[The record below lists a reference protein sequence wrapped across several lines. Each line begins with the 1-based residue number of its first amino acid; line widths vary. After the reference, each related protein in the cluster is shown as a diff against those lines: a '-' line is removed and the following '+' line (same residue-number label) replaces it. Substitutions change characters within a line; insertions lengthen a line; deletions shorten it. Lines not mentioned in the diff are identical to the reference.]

1 MLKVFNTLTKKEE
14 EFRTIDPHSVRM
26 YVCGI
31 TPYNSCHIGHA
42 RCYVVFDVI
51 RRYLEFLG
59 YKINYVQ
66 NFTDIDDKIIKKSLD
81 ENVEFK
87 QISEKYIAE
96 FFDVMDELNIKR
108 ATKNPKVSDN
118 MDKIISFIESLI
130 KKDFAYEM
138 NGDVY
143 FKVKNFKE
151 YGKLSGRDINDLKVG
166 ARVDVNEQKLDPL
179 DFALWKKAKAGE
191 PSWDS
196 PWGKG
201 RPGWHIECSVLALDN
216 LGESIDIHGGGADL
230 VFPHHENEIAQSESM
245 TGKTFSNFW
254 IHNGFVMINK
264 EKMSKSLG
272 NFFTLKDVLEKYNP
286 MVLRLFLLTNHY
298 RKPLDFSDDKL
309 VENTKRFEKFLNFYK
324 LIEKLKQ
331 NNKGKFDLVIKQKD
345 NFKFEDIEEIKQNFL
360 NAMDN
365 DFNTAMA
372 LAELHKLIDLA
383 NNFVDKDINKIFYA
397 FFIFEE
403 LINILGLD
411 FKHSLE
417 IEKENL
423 DNLSDE
429 ILKLIELRKK
439 AREEK
444 NWSESDRIRDLLKEK
459 NIEIKDTK
467 NGTEWTIKK

>member
-14 EFRTIDPHSVRM
+14 EFKTIDPNSVRM

-108 ATKNPKVSDN
+108 ATKNPKVSEN

-245 TGKTFSNFW
+245 TGKPFSNFW

-309 VENTKRFEKFLNFYK
+309 VENTKRFDKFLNFYK

-331 NNKGKFDLVIKQKD
+331 NNKENFDLVIKQKD

-360 NAMDN
+360 NAMNN

-372 LAELHKLIDLA
+372 LAELHKLIDLG
-383 NNFVDKDINKIFYA
+383 NNFSDKDVVKTFSA
-397 FFIFEE
+397 FVNFEE

-411 FKHSLE
+411 FKDSLE
-417 IEKENL
+417 LERENI

-439 AREEK
+439 AREDK
-444 NWSESDRIRDLLKEK
+444 NWAESDRIRDLLKEK

>member
-1 MLKVFNTLTKKEE
+1 MLKIFNTLTKKEE
-14 EFRTIDPHSVRM
+14 EFRTIKPNAVKM

-108 ATKNPKVSDN
+108 ATKNPKVSEN

-245 TGKTFSNFW
+245 TGKPFSNFW

-309 VENTKRFEKFLNFYK
+309 VENTKRFDKFLNFYK

-331 NNKGKFDLVIKQKD
+331 NNKENFDLVIKQKD

-360 NAMDN
+360 NAMNN

-372 LAELHKLIDLA
+372 LAELHKLIDLG
-383 NNFVDKDINKIFYA
+383 NNFSDKDVVKTFSA
-397 FFIFEE
+397 FVNFEE

-411 FKHSLE
+411 FKDSLE
-417 IEKENL
+417 LERENI

-439 AREEK
+439 AREDK
-444 NWSESDRIRDLLKEK
+444 NWAESDRIRDLLKEK

>member
-14 EFRTIDPHSVRM
+14 EFRTIEPNAVKM

-59 YKINYVQ
+59 YKINYIQ

-245 TGKTFSNFW
+245 TGKPFSNFW

-309 VENTKRFEKFLNFYK
+309 VENTKRFDKFLNFYK

-331 NNKGKFDLVIKQKD
+331 NNKENFDLVIKQKD

-360 NAMDN
+360 NAMNN

-372 LAELHKLIDLA
+372 LAELHKLIDLG
-383 NNFVDKDINKIFYA
+383 NNFSDKDVVKTFSA
-397 FFIFEE
+397 FVNFEE

-411 FKHSLE
+411 FKDSLE
-417 IEKENL
+417 LERENI

-439 AREEK
+439 AREDK
-444 NWSESDRIRDLLKEK
+444 NWAESDRIRDLLKEK

>member
-14 EFRTIDPHSVRM
+14 EFRTIEPNAVKM

-59 YKINYVQ
+59 YKINYIQ

-245 TGKTFSNFW
+245 TGKPFSNFW

-309 VENTKRFEKFLNFYK
+309 VENTKRFDKFLNFYK

-331 NNKGKFDLVIKQKD
+331 NNKENFDLVIKQKD
-345 NFKFEDIEEIKQNFL
+345 KFKFEDIEEIKQNFL
-360 NAMDN
+360 NAMNN

-372 LAELHKLIDLA
+372 LAELHKLIDLG
-383 NNFVDKDINKIFYA
+383 NNFSDKDVVKTFSA
-397 FFIFEE
+397 FVNFEE

-411 FKHSLE
+411 FKDSLE
-417 IEKENL
+417 IERENI

-439 AREEK
+439 AREDK
-444 NWSESDRIRDLLKEK
+444 NWAESDRIRDLLKEK

-467 NGTEWTIKK
+467 NGTEW